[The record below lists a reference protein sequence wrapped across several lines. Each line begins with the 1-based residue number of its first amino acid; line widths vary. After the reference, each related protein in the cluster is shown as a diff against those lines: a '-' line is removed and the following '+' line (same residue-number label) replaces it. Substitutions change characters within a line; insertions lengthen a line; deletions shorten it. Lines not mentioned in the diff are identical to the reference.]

1 MLHDLFKSIMRR
13 CDLESRECLAA
24 VVPGGILLPSVILGK
39 SAKSWGVIAKNSA
52 ASGSAPSHCLRCSY
66 ILKACFAPSEPRE
79 AWSQAY
85 KAPSLP
91 PNTLPPHT
99 LYIIFPQYTTHN
111 TAHINIHTTHYIPQ
125 NTHSHTPIPHHT
137 HHTLTPLLHT
147 PHI

>member
-39 SAKSWGVIAKNSA
+39 SAKSWGVIAKNNA

-79 AWSQAY
+79 A
-85 KAPSLP
+85 
-91 PNTLPPHT
+91 
-99 LYIIFPQYTTHN
+99 
-111 TAHINIHTTHYIPQ
+111 
-125 NTHSHTPIPHHT
+125 
-137 HHTLTPLLHT
+137 
-147 PHI
+147 